1 MPKLTR
7 RAGIL
12 LHPTSLPGPPLIGDV
27 GPAAHRWLEWLAEAR
42 CGIWQFLPLGPTGFA
57 DSPYQSFSAFAN
69 NPLLINL
76 ESLVGAGYL
85 AEGDLPGPA
94 GPDGQVDF
102 GTVYREKVP
111 ALDTASRGLLAKAP
125 DGYQK
130 FCETSAEWLD
140 VFALFMALKDVH
152 DGAPWWEWEPGV
164 RMRRREAIV
173 TASSQLADQ
182 VAATKAQQYIFER
195 QWKELREAASRR
207 DILLVGDMPIFVALD
222 SADVWANRELFLLEG
237 DGSPQAV
244 AGVPPDYFSSTGQLW
259 GNPLYDWKRMRANG
273 YRWWVSRVKRMLD
286 LVDYI
291 RLDHF
296 RGFEAFWR
304 VPARAETAESGSW
317 ERGPGDD
324 LFRALVDELGELP
337 IIAEDLGVITPAV
350 TELREQF
357 GLPGMKVLQFAFD
370 GGSDNV
376 HLPHN
381 YSPDSV
387 AYTGTHD
394 NDTLRGWFDS
404 ASSMERNYASR
415 YSRADA
421 KDIAW
426 EMIALA
432 WASVA
437 RWAIAPLQDLLELDT
452 RARMN
457 VPGTTSGNWVWRA
470 REGQYGAGLAARIRE
485 MNLMYGRASHS
496 GTGSA
501 APG

>member
-1 MPKLTR
+1 
-7 RAGIL
+7 
-12 LHPTSLPGPPLIGDV
+12 
-27 GPAAHRWLEWLAEAR
+27 
-42 CGIWQFLPLGPTGFA
+42 
-57 DSPYQSFSAFAN
+57 
-69 NPLLINL
+69 
-76 ESLVGAGYL
+76 
-85 AEGDLPGPA
+85 
-94 GPDGQVDF
+94 
-102 GTVYREKVP
+102 
-111 ALDTASRGLLAKAP
+111 
-125 DGYQK
+125 
-130 FCETSAEWLD
+130 
-140 VFALFMALKDVH
+140 
-152 DGAPWWEWEPGV
+152 
-164 RMRRREAIV
+164 MRRREAIV